1 MASKFEYSLS
11 EICKQFTIDNLRPE
25 QKEII
30 NALVKKEDCIAI
42 FPTGF
47 GKSLPYQ
54 ILVPFIRELKK
65 IASKLEEDLQK
76 QVKKHFDN
84 QTIVVCCPLIS
95 LMQDQVERLSAIPNL
110 RVVFKG
116 TDPAVNEQIKTGE
129 IDIVFASPET
139 LVGESDWRAQ
149 FQTLKVDL
157 IVVDEFHTIATWGG
171 DENENER
178 AVFRKWFPH
187 IGELRSMFPS
197 ASLLALSATCTIKI
211 RKRVANVLDLREESN
226 IMITK
231 SSNRSNIKLVIS
243 KTNNTIEEGMY
254 WLISGMETLRHAFP
268 KTLIYANSIS
278 DVAKLYTYVV
288 NELPD
293 CAEFVDMFHSE
304 TTEENKKTI
313 LNALRDNTSTKRV
326 VFATSALGMGI
337 DIGNCQS
344 VVLYGPPHSVV
355 DLVQE
360 IGRVGRDGQSSVA
373 IMLYNSYHLRNV
385 DKDIKTLF
393 KSETCRRQ
401 VLMGNFLEEPQLN

>member
-1 MASKFEYSLS
+1 
-11 EICKQFTIDNLRPE
+11 
-25 QKEII
+25 
-30 NALVKKEDCIAI
+30 
-42 FPTGF
+42 
-47 GKSLPYQ
+47 
-54 ILVPFIRELKK
+54 
-65 IASKLEEDLQK
+65 
-76 QVKKHFDN
+76 
-84 QTIVVCCPLIS
+84 
-95 LMQDQVERLSAIPNL
+95 
-110 RVVFKG
+110 
-116 TDPAVNEQIKTGE
+116 
-129 IDIVFASPET
+129 
-139 LVGESDWRAQ
+139 
-149 FQTLKVDL
+149 
-157 IVVDEFHTIATWGG
+157 
-171 DENENER
+171 
-178 AVFRKWFPH
+178 
-187 IGELRSMFPS
+187 MFPS

-211 RKRVANVLDLREESN
+211 RKRVANVLDLREEST

-231 SSNRSNIKLVIS
+231 SPNRSNIKLVIS

-385 DKDIKTLF
+385 NKDIKTLF

-401 VLMGNFLEEPQLN
+401 VLMGNFLEEPQLTKLKAECNLHTCCDVCAKLCLCGKCEKLPVEKLLENIECVETCSSSDSNTVDYSDLEASDVNSDSFTSDCEEMLKACDDTN